1 MVKTIVNRR
10 QQLGCHHS
18 ELYLGR
24 SKKSN
29 NQGIKVKVKRTL
41 IYYFLSRKKRRQALL
56 EIFLNPEYWCAGVS
70 NPPSQNQCPVT
81 LSSLLFQVP
90 GQDQQNGKHCHLL
103 PQSFRITLN
112 DTSSIYQGNNIFM
125 DHIRLSSIHDFKVSH
140 NHVYPTMVVKN
151 IQIHD
156 VVISGIWIYKS
167 KN

>member
-70 NPPSQNQCPVT
+70 NPHLKINVPLFCCSLFFKSQVRINKMPNIVT
-81 LSSLLFQVP
+81 YYKQRYNF
-90 GQDQQNGKHCHLL
+90 N
-103 PQSFRITLN
+103 R
-112 DTSSIYQGNNIFM
+112 
-125 DHIRLSSIHDFKVSH
+125 
-140 NHVYPTMVVKN
+140 
-151 IQIHD
+151 
-156 VVISGIWIYKS
+156 IYKYERS
-167 KN
+167 KCLI